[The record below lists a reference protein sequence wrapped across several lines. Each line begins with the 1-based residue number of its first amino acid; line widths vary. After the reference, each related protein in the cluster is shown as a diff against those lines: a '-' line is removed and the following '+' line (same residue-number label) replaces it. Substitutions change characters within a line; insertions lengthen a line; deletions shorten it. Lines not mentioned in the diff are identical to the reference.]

1 MVQCRLLCLLD
12 PELNS
17 SECHAYVCTVCV
29 HVCVCECVCVWM
41 VVWCVCTFR
50 TVVETCSMAPAQRQG
65 CYPCTFRSVVPGA
78 LPRTV
83 SGFYC
88 WKVWMHRGGEREGA
102 VKGGGCGKKKKSWVT
117 SVQWLCGHVWGRE
130 NSRGMKRKSWQGRK
144 NWCLSGYVCIC
155 GACLGR
161 VLKVSRGVMKKWQW
175 NKKSGWTSACACTM
189 LQGIWI
195 RQSLNWY
202 CDFFEGL

>member
-17 SECHAYVCTVCV
+17 SECHAHVYGVCACMC
-29 HVCVCECVCVWM
+29 VCVCGWLCG
-41 VVWCVCTFR
+41 CVCTFK
-50 TVVETCSMAPAQRQG
+50 TVVETCSMAPAQRQHQG

-83 SGFYC
+83 SGFYY
-88 WKVWMHRGGEREGA
+88 WKVWIHRGGEREGA
-102 VKGGGCGKKKKSWVT
+102 VKGGGCGKKKKSWVA

-130 NSRGMKRKSWQGRK
+130 NSWGMKRKSWQGRK
-144 NWCLSGYVCIC
+144 NWCLSGCVCIC
-155 GACLGR
+155 GVCLGR

-195 RQSLNWY
+195 R
-202 CDFFEGL
+202 